1 MRLAKVGERAQRLAM
16 GIPLKTV
23 ADAYGSLDLLPDE
36 IRELARL
43 SLQSEIDLGPYL
55 LRRRA

>member
-1 MRLAKVGERAQRLAM
+1 MWGSERSASPW

-23 ADAYGSLDLLPDE
+23 ADAYGSLDLLPEE

-43 SLQSEIDLGPYL
+43 SLPAEIDLGPY
-55 LRRRA
+55 RRRR